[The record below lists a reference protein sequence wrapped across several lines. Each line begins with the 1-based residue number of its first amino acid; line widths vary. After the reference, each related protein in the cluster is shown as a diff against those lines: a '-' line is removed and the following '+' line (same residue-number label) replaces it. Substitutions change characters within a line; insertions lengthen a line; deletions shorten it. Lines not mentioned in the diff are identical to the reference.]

1 MRIYKA
7 GTKIRKKNDICKF
20 FIEKS
25 LLLGGFSVLWG
36 LRVPQLRVLSR
47 KNEDFGHLFERKNA
61 TKSI

>member
-36 LRVPQLRVLSR
+36 VRVPQLRVINR